1 MKDGMK
7 RNPSVMAGLM
17 AALGFSAALTIVPGM
32 ALADEVDVAGG
43 PEDTQAAV
51 ATVVDDVH
59 STEQNASDEV
69 VSDDSPS
76 FSDEGSALLPSTADD
91 GSETSA
97 VEETDGEEELD
108 GSDLTE
114 TVDAPD
120 AVAEDGAEEVNEPD
134 GSDDVSIIGELSS
147 ATSAQPTLASSE
159 NSEEEDTTSF
169 TASWNRGEDGGWY
182 WYDEGATESRRG
194 WLVTD
199 QAIDPSAP
207 SGLQRYWLDPLTGS
221 LAIGRLVE
229 PGEGAGYWAY
239 ATDLGCVVLGKWVDP
254 KTGYVYLADND
265 GRLEQSGWLVTDE
278 YDGGMQ
284 RYWVDAVVR
293 AAVPGVS
300 SDGWDHF
307 TTVAGY
313 VARGKYWNSTDT
325 LYLADNDGRL
335 ALGDASGWLVT
346 SDFDGAFQRY
356 WVNPETGAASTGS
369 FVVAD
374 EHYYS
379 LPELGYVLRGKLAY
393 GAGMLLADNDGVLAW
408 DEGWLVSD
416 AYDGEMQRYR
426 IDGAPGD
433 GLMGAHLGFFT
444 LEGNDYYSREDV
456 GYTARNDWYFIV
468 AKGSWYHADNDA
480 VLTILVGKKVGYQN
494 PARYP
499 QVGAYTVTLP
509 GYCTG
514 YYTYVMPCQLRPDAT
529 RSDCVETFISAAMRY
544 LGTTWVDNCC
554 SRPGD
559 TIDCTGLV
567 LEGLYACGVSLDGL
581 PSGDYNPYTKRY
593 QNHHFANSWRL
604 NQVFMPVSVG
614 SIQRGD
620 ILYFEGHVAIYLGGG
635 KILDSYPGTNTS
647 VHSYYSSMYGGVLG
661 AARLFV

>member
-1 MKDGMK
+1 MRLKHLVRSWGGALCAASLAVVLAPAPCLASTLVESDGTT
-7 RNPSVMAGLM
+7 G
-17 AALGFSAALTIVPGM
+17 
-32 ALADEVDVAGG
+32 DDVALVVES
-43 PEDTQAAV
+43 PEIATLEGAPVESEQRLV
-51 ATVVDDVH
+51 A
-59 STEQNASDEV
+59 S
-69 VSDDSPS
+69 SP
-76 FSDEGSALLPSTADD
+76 FSDATGDSLASEGEPGSLEEPPVSEGSDGAPSEGVVGVD
-91 GSETSA
+91 GSE
-97 VEETDGEEELD
+97 
-108 GSDLTE
+108 
-114 TVDAPD
+114 PD
-120 AVAEDGAEEVNEPD
+120 AEEGALVEGADGAAVDQP
-134 GSDDVSIIGELSS
+134 GQGDV
-147 ATSAQPTLASSE
+147 
-159 NSEEEDTTSF
+159 ED
-169 TASWNRGEDGGWY
+169 AV
-182 WYDEGATESRRG
+182 DEGATSDIETMSPDLNG
-194 WLVTD
+194 WVVVDGVTYWYQNGQAVTGWVVTD
-199 QAIDPSAP
+199 VAP
-207 SGLQRYWLDPLTGS
+207 GSTVVTGLQRYWLDS
-221 LAIGRLVE
+221 EGRLVTSGLIE
-229 PGEGAGYWAY
+229 AEDGWTSY
-239 ATDLGCVVLGKWVDP
+239 ATSTGAVVRGKWTDP
-254 KTGYVYLADND
+254 ASGYVYLADND

-278 YDGGMQ
+278 YDGGLQ
-284 RYWVDAVVR
+284 RYWVDAIAR
-293 AAVPGVS
+293 AAIPGVS

-433 GLMGAHLGFFT
+433 GLMGVHLGFFT

-494 PARYP
+494 PAGYP